1 MKARIAAQNPDAN
14 LKNYELAYRTFSWK
28 EEEKY
33 FSWHKTG
40 KINIVYEAI
49 DRWTEDPDKRD
60 RNALIFENA
69 GQVQYFTYQD
79 LKEKSSQL
87 ANLMIEHG
95 LEAGD
100 RFFIFLPM
108 CAEIYIAMLAC
119 ARLGVIFSPLYSTF
133 NYAELEVRLR
143 NAEPRAILTHPDLAE
158 RLPDDAMEGV
168 EYVYLTE
175 GPALGHFPQ
184 EIILKD
190 HLQRFENECP
200 PRWLPADAPLYLIYT
215 SGAAGPP
222 NAMVHAHRDMVG
234 HMVTGRDVLD
244 LTEDSVLWTDGDPA
258 WVTGTV
264 YSVFCP
270 WLCGVTS
277 VVQGDPFSASTW
289 YRTLERHHVS
299 VWYTTPQR
307 IKGLVE
313 AGEDLP
319 DRYDLSALRHI
330 ATGGRSLAPEYFFW
344 VKKNL

>member
-158 RLPDDAMEGV
+158 RLPDDAME
-168 EYVYLTE
+168 
-175 GPALGHFPQ
+175 
-184 EIILKD
+184 
-190 HLQRFENECP
+190 
-200 PRWLPADAPLYLIYT
+200 
-215 SGAAGPP
+215 
-222 NAMVHAHRDMVG
+222 
-234 HMVTGRDVLD
+234 
-244 LTEDSVLWTDGDPA
+244 
-258 WVTGTV
+258 
-264 YSVFCP
+264 
-270 WLCGVTS
+270 
-277 VVQGDPFSASTW
+277 
-289 YRTLERHHVS
+289 
-299 VWYTTPQR
+299 
-307 IKGLVE
+307 
-313 AGEDLP
+313 
-319 DRYDLSALRHI
+319 
-330 ATGGRSLAPEYFFW
+330 
-344 VKKNL
+344 